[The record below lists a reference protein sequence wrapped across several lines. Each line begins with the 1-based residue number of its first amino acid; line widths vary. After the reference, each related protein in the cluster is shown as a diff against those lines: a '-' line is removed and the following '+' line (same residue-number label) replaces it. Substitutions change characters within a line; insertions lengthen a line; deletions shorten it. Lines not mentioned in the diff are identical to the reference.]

1 MYYRKLMAT
10 VSVRLSDQLNDE
22 VEKMVEN
29 GVFKDKTDAF
39 HEAVRMLL
47 LRYEDFELE
56 DDLL

>member
-1 MYYRKLMAT
+1 MAT

-22 VEKMVEN
+22 VEKMVEE

-39 HEAVRMLL
+39 HEAIRLLL
-47 LRYEDFELE
+47 LRYEGFELD

>member
-1 MYYRKLMAT
+1 MAT

-22 VEKMVEN
+22 VEKMVEE

-39 HEAVRMLL
+39 HEAIRLL
-47 LRYEDFELE
+47 LLKYDGFELE